1 ASSAVIPY
9 DPVNNQC
16 NIAHTDLET
25 GPGLC
30 CSKCRPGSYKIR
42 TCTRGE
48 DTQCGECD
56 AGSYTEVWNFIPGCL
71 SCRGPCKAELELIQ
85 LQECTK
91 QTKRKCVCKP
101 GTYCKTGVDESDTT
115 CSNCWP
121 HSPCPPGQGV
131 RMLGNYS
138 ANTVCAVCTE
148 GTFSNISSDTQ
159 RCQPHTDCSTRGGFT
174 VKRGN
179 STTDTECQ
187 THLAGPLGQSGENDT
202 GPTSIPL
209 LILSA
214 LLFLSVVTIS
224 LCLLQ
229 GLGKQWPLQLSCF
242 KKVFKSCISDPE
254 AQTTE
259 GRCPDAHRAEQL
271 LSTAESPER
280 QALPPTFTSQLRE
293 SEILQERACEQDTAA
308 NMSTVHPGP
317 SRSREEG
324 PGPSSQTA
332 GIPEKDADKS
342 TGIIG
347 PVFIYNP
354 SRVYVGV
361 ISNRW
366 ASQRSLRAAE
376 DTGSSEGTLRFPQ
389 EEQGTAER
397 ESGALPEQECG
408 KESHLPESVAEEA

>member
-1 ASSAVIPY
+1 M
-9 DPVNNQC
+9 
-16 NIAHTDLET
+16 
-25 GPGLC
+25 GM
-30 CSKCRPGSYKIR
+30 
-42 TCTRGE
+42 
-48 DTQCGECD
+48 
-56 AGSYTEVWNFIPGCL
+56 
-71 SCRGPCKAELELIQ
+71 
-85 LQECTK
+85 
-91 QTKRKCVCKP
+91 
-101 GTYCKTGVDESDTT
+101 DESDTT
-115 CSNCWP
+115 CSNCVP

-131 RMLGNYS
+131 KMPGNYS

-148 GTFSNISSDTQ
+148 GTFSNVTSDTQ
-159 RCQPHTDCSTRGGFT
+159 RCQPHTDCSARGGFT
-174 VKRGN
+174 AKHGN

-187 THLAGPLGQSGENDT
+187 TRLNGPLGRSGESDT

-209 LILSA
+209 LILCA

-224 LCLLQ
+224 LCLLR
-229 GLGKQWPLQLSCF
+229 GLGKQGPLHLSCF

-259 GRCPDAHRAEQL
+259 GSCPDSLRAEQL
-271 LSTAESPER
+271 LSTSESPER
-280 QALPPTFTSQLRE
+280 QAVPANFPSQPLE
-293 SEILQERACEQDTAA
+293 SEILQERVCDQDTA
-308 NMSTVHPGP
+308 SSVSSVQPGHSP
-317 SRSREEG
+317 SRNREEG

-366 ASQRSLRAAE
+366 ASQRSLPASE
-376 DTGSSEGTLRFPQ
+376 DTGSSEGSLRYPQ

-397 ESGALPEQECG
+397 ESGTLPEQECG
-408 KESHLPESVAEEA
+408 KESHLPESVAKEA